1 METRHWPPEGIIY
14 GVDVPRFLDGNGD
27 GFGDL
32 DGVTE
37 RLDYL
42 EALGVSWIWLLPF
55 YPSGRRDNGY
65 DVDDHKAVDTL
76 YGDLEDFDRLIRE
89 SHRRGISI
97 MIDLVIHHTSDRHS
111 WFQQARRDRAGRYG
125 RYYVWADEPVEVPG
139 DANVFQGEENS
150 VWEYD
155 DSAKGWYHH
164 QFYAFQPDLN
174 LANPDVFEEIVDI
187 ATFWLDRGVDG
198 FRLDAAV
205 PAVTSK
211 PTDGTGVEE
220 KSFFSSFRAR
230 LAAAREDVVLMGE
243 ADVPPEAM
251 APLVRGPVM
260 DAVLDFSLN
269 NAVFL
274 SLARESPDPV
284 HDTLERLNGVV
295 RAAARVTFMRNAD
308 ELDLQQLSES
318 EREEA
323 FAAFAPDPR
332 MLVYGR
338 GLRRGWA
345 PMMGTPERLRMTL
358 SLLFALP
365 GLPLILQGQELG
377 IGDDLEAEGRNAA
390 RPTMQ
395 WDAGPAG
402 GFSSAVDSP
411 LIMPKQ
417 RSGDYD
423 FTRVNVRAQERDGR
437 SPLLLAR
444 TLSRLRADW
453 RLGAGE
459 GHAFPIPGAPC
470 VLAMRT
476 GGILTLHNLART
488 PQRVRIEAPDAVV
501 LAEAWH
507 GDVLGPYGFVWLRPD
522 RVPEALS
529 PRTV

>member
-1 METRHWPPEGIIY
+1 VNARLWPPDGPVY
-14 GVDVPRFLDGNGD
+14 GVDLPRFADSDGD

-32 DGVTE
+32 PGLIE

-55 YPSGRRDNGY
+55 YASGRRDNGY
-65 DVDDHKAVDTL
+65 DVDDHQTVDPR
-76 YGDLEDFDRLIRE
+76 YGDLEDFDRLVGE
-89 SHRRGISI
+89 CHRRGMSM
-97 MIDLVIHHTSDRHS
+97 MIDLVIHPTSDRHR
-111 WFQQARRDRAGRYG
+111 WFRLARRDRGGRYG

-139 DANVFQGEENS
+139 DANVFKGEENS

-155 DSAKGWYHH
+155 DLAKGWYHH

-174 LANPDVFEEIVDI
+174 LANPDVFEEIVEI
-187 ATFWLDRGVDG
+187 GTFWLERGVDG

-220 KSFFSSFRAR
+220 KQFFSALRAR
-230 LAAAREDVVLMGE
+230 LAAVRKDVVLMGE
-243 ADVPPEAM
+243 ADVSPEAM

-260 DAVLDFSLN
+260 DAVLDFALN

-274 SLARESPDPV
+274 SLARESPGPV
-284 HDTLERLNGVV
+284 HDTLERLNRVV
-295 RAAARVTFMRNAD
+295 DAAARVTFMRNAD
-308 ELDLQQLSES
+308 ELDLEQLSDD
-318 EREEA
+318 ERKEA
-323 FAAFAPDPR
+323 FAAFAPDPE

-345 PMMGTPERLRMTL
+345 PMMGSPKRFRMTL

-402 GFSSAVDSP
+402 GFSSRVDSP
-411 LIMPKQ
+411 LILPRQ

-423 FTRVNVRAQERDGR
+423 FGRVNVRDQESDER
-437 SPLLLAR
+437 SPLALTR
-444 TLSRLRADW
+444 ILSRLRADW
-453 RLGAGE
+453 QLGAAQ
-459 GHAFPIPGAPC
+459 GHAFPIPGTPS
-470 VLAMRT
+470 VLALRT
-476 GGILTLHNLART
+476 GDVLTLHNLGRT
-488 PQRVRIEAPDAVV
+488 SQRVRVEAPDAAL
-501 LAEAWH
+501 LAESWH
-507 GDVLGPYGFVWLRPD
+507 GDSLGPYGFVWMRPD
-522 RVPEALS
+522 RMPAALS